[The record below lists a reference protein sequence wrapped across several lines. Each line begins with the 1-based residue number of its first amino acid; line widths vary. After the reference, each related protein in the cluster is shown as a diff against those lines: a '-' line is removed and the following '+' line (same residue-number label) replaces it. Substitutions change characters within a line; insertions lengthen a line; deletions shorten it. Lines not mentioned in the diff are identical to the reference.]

1 MQEISKIPPQAIDLE
16 KMVLG
21 AILVEGGAYQKV
33 SEYLSPETF
42 YKEQHQI
49 IFNAIEKLAYSAK
62 PIDLITV
69 TNQLRESEKLEI
81 CGGASYL
88 AGLTISIGSASHI
101 ENHAKIIAEKYIRRE
116 FIKSTWE
123 LNNAM
128 YDEQNEL
135 LDEINRFDNFKMDIL
150 SFTAKDEK
158 HIAQAIDEMQEY
170 SIKLHNNEIPRGIP
184 TGYKYYDEFSGGFQ
198 SGDFVIIA
206 GETSNGKTTLALNIA
221 KNMAE
226 QNIPVAIYSYEMTIF
241 QLTARLVAHTNNISS
256 KDIIRGTFN
265 ESQMIDISRNVTKL
279 RGSETYLIKPNGT
292 NFGRLINDISRMV
305 KLYKVKV
312 VFIDYL
318 QLLSNNKKNASQAD
332 MIAEMAN
339 RLKSLAVELN
349 ICIVLLSQLSRDRTR
364 PRPTMA
370 RLKGSGDIENAAD
383 VVMFTYL
390 PYKYGFSVEDVNGES
405 KEVGENAIII
415 IAKGRNIGTTEYMLT
430 FRKEIPAF
438 YNYHT
443 ESQLPPMEFYE
454 QSNFDEEHYRPF

>member
-16 KMVLG
+16 NMVLG

-49 IFNAIEKLAYSAK
+49 IYSAIEKLAYNNE

-69 TNQLRESEKLEI
+69 TNQLRDSSRLDES
-81 CGGASYL
+81 GGPAYL
-88 AGLTISIGSASHI
+88 ASLTIGIGSASHI

-265 ESQMIDISRNVTKL
+265 ESQMIDIGRNVTKL

-339 RLKSLAVELN
+339 RLKSLAVELD
-349 ICIVLLSQLSRDRTR
+349 ICIVLLSQLSRDRNK
-364 PRPTMA
+364 PRPTMT

-405 KEVGENAIII
+405 QDIQENAIII
-415 IAKGRNIGTTEYMLT
+415 VAKGRNIGTTEFMLS
-430 FRKEIPAF
+430 FKKEVPAF
-438 YNYHT
+438 FNYHFDR
-443 ESQLPPMEFYE
+443 ELPPMEYYE
-454 QSNFDEEHYRPF
+454 QTTFDDDRPF